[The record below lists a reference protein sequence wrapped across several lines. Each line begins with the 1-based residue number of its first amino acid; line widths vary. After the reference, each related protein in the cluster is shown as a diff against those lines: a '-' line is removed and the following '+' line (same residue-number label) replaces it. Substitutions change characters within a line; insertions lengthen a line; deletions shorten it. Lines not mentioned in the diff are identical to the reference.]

1 MIDIY
6 RNKPPKDKYTPLK
19 RYQNVVFKKKYNID
33 TIEYFLKIFP
43 EEKRGRK
50 NFKNKEI
57 LNQKA
62 LIYEEIFQKAIKIN
76 QSIGS
81 IKENISNKLIKI
93 TVSFLRRM
101 DDNKILFVD
110 LDGMSKEDLTNLAF
124 LSF

>member
-33 TIEYFLKIFP
+33 TIECFFKIFP

-62 LIYEEIFQKAIKIN
+62 LIYEEIFQKAIKIK
-76 QSIGS
+76 SVCIGS

-93 TVSFLRRM
+93 TVSFFKK
-101 DDNKILFVD
+101 N
-110 LDGMSKEDLTNLAF
+110 G
-124 LSF
+124 